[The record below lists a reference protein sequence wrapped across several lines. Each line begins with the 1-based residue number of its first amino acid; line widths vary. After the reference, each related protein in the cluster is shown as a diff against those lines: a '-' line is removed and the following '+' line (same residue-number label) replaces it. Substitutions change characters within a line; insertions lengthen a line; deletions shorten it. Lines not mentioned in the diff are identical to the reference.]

1 MTGGPGLNIAA
12 LAHRTGVP
20 PHTLRKWEQR
30 YGVIRPARTTG
41 GQRRYSE
48 GDVARVSW
56 LRDRL
61 REGYRISEAAA
72 LLADSP
78 VPARTT
84 VELREALVEAASA
97 TSADTVEALLDQTLA
112 LLPLAD
118 ALETVIRPALVVT
131 GERWERGELTVAQE
145 HLLSTAVRGRVV
157 RLLADRRPAVRG
169 QAVLACA
176 PGERHELGLL
186 MLAAMLCADGWG
198 VAYLGAETPI
208 DDALSFA
215 AAAQARLLCVSVT
228 MPQHIEELVDGLA
241 RRPRD
246 GLHVIVGGAVAS
258 RDLARL
264 AGARYVGD
272 SAGQAVRAL
281 ERLAA

>member
-1 MTGGPGLNIAA
+1 MTGEPGLNIAA
-12 LAHRTGVP
+12 LARRTGVP

-30 YGVIRPARTTG
+30 YGVICPARTSG
-41 GQRRYSE
+41 GQRRYGE
-48 GDVARVSW
+48 GDVARITW

-61 REGYRISEAAA
+61 RDGYRISEAAA
-72 LLADSP
+72 LLAGSP
-78 VPARTT
+78 VPARTAT
-84 VELREALVEAASA
+84 ELRAALAESASA
-97 TSADTVEALLDQTLA
+97 TNADAVEALLDQTLA
-112 LLPLAD
+112 LLPLTE
-118 ALETVIRPALVVT
+118 ALEEVIRPALVVT

-145 HLLSTAVRGRVV
+145 HMLSAAVRGRIV

-169 QAVLACA
+169 HAVLACA

-208 DDALSFA
+208 RDALAFA
-215 AAAQARLLCVSVT
+215 GMSQARLLCLSVT
-228 MPQHIEELVDGLA
+228 MPQHIEALVDGLA
-241 RRPRD
+241 LRPRG
-246 GLHVIVGGAVAS
+246 GLHVVLGGAVAS

-272 SAGQAVRAL
+272 SVGRAVPAL
-281 ERLAA
+281 EKLAA